1 MAFRT
6 RSDRLSCRHARGLGS
21 SGCCTRL
28 LYLED
33 GGHSR
38 HATYSMLGVAIKWSS
53 IHRQLGVTPC
63 DLDYGM
69 IRDAVSQQLPE
80 ADGLDWKRSE
90 PNAT

>member
-1 MAFRT
+1 
-6 RSDRLSCRHARGLGS
+6 
-21 SGCCTRL
+21 
-28 LYLED
+28 
-33 GGHSR
+33 
-38 HATYSMLGVAIKWSS
+38 MLGVAIKWSS
-53 IHRQLGVTPC
+53 THRQLGVTPC